1 MTMTLSR
8 SSSPGTV
15 NGNQSHNNGNG
26 NGALATIVPEAEW
39 SERLRKISSQDYDEE
54 FRKEVERLQFNLRG
68 AWRISKIN
76 EDFKLCPSY
85 PRHFLVPTYITDE
98 TLQSVANFRSSRRI
112 PVAVWR
118 HRATGAIIAR
128 CSQPEVGW
136 LGWRNNKDEELLQ
149 AFVNA
154 CAFDQGEQPNAN
166 QSMTMGDEITGRPT
180 TLEWPKA
187 NVLKGS
193 EVAESDVVIATN
205 GSGFVNSASD
215 AESMTSSSPEGSHEE
230 VRMDKPKKMLIVDAR
245 SYASAVTNRAR
256 GGGCECIDYYPSAE
270 IQFMNLANIHAV
282 RKSFNSLRQLCASPP
297 DMGSWLSNLEKTL
310 WLQHLSGLLAASVT
324 VSRTIDVEG
333 RPVLIHCSD
342 GWDRTPQIAATA
354 QLCLDPYYR
363 TVNGFK
369 TLVEREWLSF
379 GHKFGDRCGHGP
391 NSIELNERCPVFLQW
406 LDCVHQ
412 IHNQFP
418 CSFEFSVGYLVSDL
432 ALTTCRTKTGELMR
446 FHSIP
451 N

>member
-1 MTMTLSR
+1 M
-8 SSSPGTV
+8 
-15 NGNQSHNNGNG
+15 N
-26 NGALATIVPEAEW
+26 
-39 SERLRKISSQDYDEE
+39 EE
-54 FRKEVERLQFNLRG
+54 NVIKDAPLFQVERLQFNLRG

-118 HRATGAIIAR
+118 HRTTGAIIAR

-154 CAFDQGEQPNAN
+154 CAFDQGEQQQLNNNQLMVIGDGNSVADWNKAEYGTTTTTTGCNAAETDGL
-166 QSMTMGDEITGRPT
+166 TM
-180 TLEWPKA
+180 
-187 NVLKGS
+187 
-193 EVAESDVVIATN
+193 ATVGLNNN
-205 GSGFVNSASD
+205 GSALNASD
-215 AESMTSSSPEGSHEE
+215 GESVSSAEGSHEE

-282 RKSFNSLRQLCASPP
+282 RKSFNALRQLCASPP

-324 VSRTIDVEG
+324 VVTTIEVEG
-333 RPVLIHCSD
+333 RPVLVHCSD
-342 GWDRTPQIAATA
+342 GWDRTPQIVATA

-379 GHKFGDRCGHGP
+379 GHKYGDRCGHGP
-391 NSIELNERCPVFLQW
+391 NSYELNERCPVFLQW

-418 CSFEFSVGYLVSDL
+418 CSFEFSIGYLVIVGKVWRGGRVD
-432 ALTTCRTKTGELMR
+432 
-446 FHSIP
+446 
-451 N
+451 

>member
-1 MTMTLSR
+1 MSF
-8 SSSPGTV
+8 
-15 NGNQSHNNGNG
+15 Q
-26 NGALATIVPEAEW
+26 
-39 SERLRKISSQDYDEE
+39 
-54 FRKEVERLQFNLRG
+54 VERLQFNLRG

-118 HRATGAIIAR
+118 HRTTGAIISR

-154 CAFDQGEQPNAN
+154 CAFDQGEQQQQNN
-166 QSMTMGDEITGRPT
+166 GQLMVIGDG
-180 TLEWPKA
+180 
-187 NVLKGS
+187 NS
-193 EVAESDVVIATN
+193 VAEWEGKEFDKRVSN
-205 GSGFVNSASD
+205 GNGGEAEGGGNRLSSISD
-215 AESMTSSSPEGSHEE
+215 AESVSSSTSPEGSHEE
-230 VRMDKPKKMLIVDAR
+230 VRMDKPKKLLIVDAR

-282 RKSFNSLRQLCASPP
+282 RKSFNALRQLCASAP

-324 VSRTIDVEG
+324 VTRMIEVEG
-333 RPVLIHCSD
+333 RPVLVHCSD
-342 GWDRTPQIAATA
+342 GWDRTPQIVATA

-379 GHKFGDRCGHGP
+379 GHKFGDRCGHGL
-391 NSIELNERCPVFLQW
+391 NSYELNERCPVFLQW

-418 CSFEFSVGYLVSDL
+418 CSFEFSIGYLVSSSSSRRLQYFYQQFFNFHIIFRLNWPSTRTRICL
-432 ALTTCRTKTGELMR
+432 AR
-446 FHSIP
+446 S
-451 N
+451 

>member
-1 MTMTLSR
+1 M
-8 SSSPGTV
+8 
-15 NGNQSHNNGNG
+15 
-26 NGALATIVPEAEW
+26 
-39 SERLRKISSQDYDEE
+39 
-54 FRKEVERLQFNLRG
+54 RG
-68 AWRISKIN
+68 SWRISKIN

-85 PRHFLVPTYITDE
+85 PRHFLVPKYITDE
-98 TLQSVANFRSSRRI
+98 TLQSVASFRSSRRI

-118 HRATGAIIAR
+118 HRTSGAIIAR

-154 CAFDQGEQPNAN
+154 CAFDQAEQL
-166 QSMTMGDEITGRPT
+166 QQ
-180 TLEWPKA
+180 
-187 NVLKGS
+187 
-193 EVAESDVVIATN
+193 N
-205 GSGFVNSASD
+205 GSQLMLIPDGGGSGASGGSGDWNKSVIELGAKGCEQEGLVVSQGANGSALLNASD
-215 AESMTSSSPEGSHEE
+215 GESVSSADGSHEE
-230 VRMDKPKKMLIVDAR
+230 VRMDKPRKMLIVDAR

-270 IQFMNLANIHAV
+270 IQFMNLANIHAI
-282 RKSFNSLRQLCASPP
+282 RKSFNALRQLCASQP
-297 DMGSWLSNLEKTL
+297 DMGSWLSNLEKTQ

-324 VSRTIDVEG
+324 VSRTIEVEG
-333 RPVLIHCSD
+333 RPVLVHCSD
-342 GWDRTPQIAATA
+342 GWDRTPQIVATA

-391 NSIELNERCPVFLQW
+391 HSHELNERCPVFLQW

-418 CSFEFSVGYLVSDL
+418 CSFEFSIGYLV
-432 ALTTCRTKTGELMR
+432 RER
-446 FHSIP
+446 VFVR
-451 N
+451 

>member
-1 MTMTLSR
+1 M
-8 SSSPGTV
+8 
-15 NGNQSHNNGNG
+15 
-26 NGALATIVPEAEW
+26 
-39 SERLRKISSQDYDEE
+39 
-54 FRKEVERLQFNLRG
+54 
-68 AWRISKIN
+68 N

-118 HRATGAIIAR
+118 HRTTGAIIAR

-154 CAFDQGEQPNAN
+154 CAFDQGEQQQQNSNN
-166 QSMTMGDEITGRPT
+166 QLMVIGDGNSVAEWGNGGKEYGRGGGGGNNGT
-180 TLEWPKA
+180 
-187 NVLKGS
+187 NGS
-193 EVAESDVVIATN
+193 EVDAIMGNTN
-205 GSGFVNSASD
+205 NNNNTNRLSSTSE
-215 AESMTSSSPEGSHEE
+215 ESMSSSPEGSHEE

-282 RKSFNSLRQLCASPP
+282 RKSFNALRQLCASAP

-310 WLQHLSGLLAASVT
+310 WLQHLSGLLAASVIVT
-324 VSRTIDVEG
+324 RMIEVEG
-333 RPVLIHCSD
+333 RPVLVHCSD
-342 GWDRTPQIAATA
+342 GWDRTPQIVATA

-379 GHKFGDRCGHGP
+379 GHKYGDRCGHGA
-391 NSIELNERCPVFLQW
+391 NSYELNERCPVFLQW

-418 CSFEFSVGYLVSDL
+418 CSFEFSVGYLVS
-432 ALTTCRTKTGELMR
+432 KGG
-446 FHSIP
+446 I
-451 N
+451 